1 MGVQKTIVT
10 EGTGPQPNK
19 GQVIS
24 MHYTGWVKDTSK
36 PESRGSK
43 YASSLHY
50 SYPDVDDVLGLIP
63 PSTVASHSILP
74 SVSAVSSKAGTRL
87 FPR

>member
-1 MGVQKTIVT
+1 MGVQKTIIT

-43 YASSLHY
+43 YALSHQY
-50 SYPDVDDVLGLIP
+50 SGLEVDNVLGLIP
-63 PSTVASHSILP
+63 PLTVASRSILP
-74 SVSAVSSKAGTRL
+74 LVLAVSSKAGTRPFL
-87 FPR
+87 R